1 MSDRI
6 SEDLSKKLFYDK
18 TYVCPMCNKDFTA
31 KTIRIGKNQLLT
43 IDDDLYTHYALVNPL
58 LYDVITCPHCHYTSL
73 SKLFDKLLAK
83 QKEWLKD
90 TIYAL
95 QRQNMSYAEHP
106 TTEEAIYKYKLAL
119 LMAMTKKSKIGE
131 QSYLAL
137 HIAWLY
143 RDLKDSANEMIFLEK
158 ALNGFIETLEKETL
172 PILGFD
178 EHTVLYIISAI
189 AYKLNKIDIAK
200 KYLSTLIVASGIP
213 PRIKDRA
220 LELKTKLQ
228 IS

>member
-1 MSDRI
+1 MSDCI

-18 TYVCPMCNKDFTA
+18 TYICPMCDKDFTA
-31 KTIRIGKNQLLT
+31 KTIRIGKNQLLD
-43 IDDDLYTHYALVNPL
+43 IDDDLYAHYALVNPL

-73 SKLFDKLLAK
+73 SKTFDKLLPK

-90 TIYAL
+90 TLLTL
-95 QRQNMSYAEHP
+95 QKQNMNYAEHP

-143 RDLKDSANEMIFLEK
+143 RDLKDSQNEHLFLQK
-158 ALNGFIETLEKETL
+158 ALDGFIETLEKETL

-178 EHTVLYIISAI
+178 EHTVMYLLAAI
-189 AYKLNKIDIAK
+189 AYKLNKLDISK
-200 KYLSTLIVASGIP
+200 KYLSSLLVASGLP

-220 LELKTKLQ
+220 LELKTKLK